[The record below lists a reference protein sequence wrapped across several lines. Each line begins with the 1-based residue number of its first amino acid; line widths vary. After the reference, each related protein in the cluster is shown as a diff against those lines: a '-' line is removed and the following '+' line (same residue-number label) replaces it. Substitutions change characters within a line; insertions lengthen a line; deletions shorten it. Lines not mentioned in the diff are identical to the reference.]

1 MEKNDKN
8 SLSFTAKNELK
19 SEEARS
25 EELKKEAQRIA
36 DQILTL
42 TRNGLF
48 VSLRFMDLA
57 LCQFEYVPTDSVRT
71 ISTTG
76 RHVLYN
82 SQYVIS
88 SYMKDRQS
96 LFRDYLH
103 MTLHCIFRHP
113 FVSVNLNEEYWNIAA
128 DIAVETIIDEL
139 GLKQTETHNH
149 LDVSE
154 EISEIRKML
163 KHITAEHLYQMMI
176 AGKVPQK
183 KIALW
188 KKLFVRDNHNIWW
201 KLAQQIADELKRK
214 QEEESKDASESDENE
229 EFRDDEDAALD
240 EDEQLDDGSPQDD
253 DSESSEGDDDSDKS
267 DTDETGENTDE
278 ENGEDIAEDSEE
290 SEENDAENESDED
303 SEAEESEVDEEAS
316 EKSDED
322 SEENLQDDSK
332 DGEEGS
338 EKESEE
344 DYEQDSYEEE
354 YSSTPGQSL
363 QRENEDDVADPNS
376 GSKDTGNESRDDGT
390 GGGRPDEDNPKQSD
404 EDGFSR
410 QNDQTG
416 ENLDGSDD
424 GHKPDGKNNSA
435 DKLNGTADEGRI
447 DENQYDDPFADTQ
460 HQNSGAVS
468 DGGSSN
474 KSDGKQD
481 QHGQHTAGSG
491 GGGDGKQSAWQHD
504 SGGVSRRGDG
514 ERTDE
519 GARKLDGDVDPGSD
533 SQSMSGDTGKQDAV
547 AQEASDT
554 AAEEKEKEP
563 SFMHGSQDEQE
574 ALKEKWKDLSE
585 RILVD
590 LQTSSKEWGE
600 RSDSMLQGVKKINR
614 DKYDYGLFL
623 KKFAAMREDI
633 ELNPDEFDYVYYTYG
648 MQHYGNIPLVEPL
661 EYREVKK
668 VRDFVIAIDTSG
680 SCAGEVVQKFLD
692 KTYSMFTQQ
701 ENFFRKINLH
711 IIQCDAEIQSDVK
724 ITCRKEFDDYIRDLE
739 FQGFGGTDFRPV
751 FEYVNHLIEMR
762 EFDDLKGLIYFTD
775 GNGTYPK
782 RRPPYETAFVFVD
795 DDEFEYEV
803 PSWAMKLV
811 LETSEIMEEVLI

>member
-1 MEKNDKN
+1 MENN
-8 SLSFTAKNELK
+8 SKKSTLSASESEL
-19 SEEARS
+19 RS
-25 EELKKEAQRIA
+25 EELKNEAIRIA
-36 DQILTL
+36 DQILTM

-57 LCQFEYVPTDSVRT
+57 LCQFEYVPSDSVRT

-76 RHVLYN
+76 RHVIYN
-82 SQYVIS
+82 SQYVIR

-113 FVSVNLNEEYWNIAA
+113 FVSLNLNEEYWNIAA

-149 LDVSE
+149 KDVAD

-163 KHITAEHLYQMMI
+163 KHITAEQLYVMMTT
-176 AGKVPQK
+176 GKVPQK
-183 KIALW
+183 KIDRW

-201 KLAQQIADELKRK
+201 KLAQQIADELERKR
-214 QEEESKDASESDENE
+214 QEEESKAAEGDENESLPSEDELQDEELSDGDGDDSEDAKDGEDDAGSDDSDESNESDESDSDETGDDADGENSDDASKE
-229 EFRDDEDAALD
+229 KGKEDDENVESAD
-240 EDEQLDDGSPQDD
+240 EDSEEENSEGDEEDSKENDENSED
-253 DSESSEGDDDSDKS
+253 DSKDSGESSE
-267 DTDETGENTDE
+267 
-278 ENGEDIAEDSEE
+278 EE
-290 SEENDAENESDED
+290 SEENY
-303 SEAEESEVDEEAS
+303 EE
-316 EKSDED
+316 
-322 SEENLQDDSK
+322 
-332 DGEEGS
+332 
-338 EKESEE
+338 
-344 DYEQDSYEEE
+344 DSYEEE

-363 QRENEDDVADPNS
+363 ERENEDDVADPDS
-376 GSKDTGNESRDDGT
+376 GSQDTGNQSRDDGT
-390 GGGRPDEDNPKQSD
+390 GGGKPDENNPEQSD
-404 EDGFSR
+404 EEGSSR

-416 ENLDGSDD
+416 EGLDGSDD
-424 GHKPDGKNNSA
+424 GHKPEGKNNGA
-435 DKLNGTADEGRI
+435 DKLEGTVDEGRP
-447 DENQYDDPFADTQ
+447 DENPYDDPFADSQ
-460 HQNSGAVS
+460 HQNSSAAS
-468 DGGSSN
+468 DGGTNSS
-474 KSDGKQD
+474 SSES
-481 QHGQHTAGSG
+481 QHGQHSAGTG

-504 SGGVSRRGDG
+504 SGGANRRGDG
-514 ERTDE
+514 ERTDD
-519 GARKLDGDVDPGSD
+519 GARKLDGDVDPGSEAE
-533 SQSMSGDTGKQDAV
+533 SLSGDAGKQDAV
-547 AQEASDT
+547 ATEATDT
-554 AAEEKEKEP
+554 GADEEEKEP
-563 SFMHGSQDEQE
+563 AFMHGSQEEQE
-574 ALKEKWKDLSE
+574 ELKEKWKDLSE

-623 KKFAAMREDI
+623 KKFATMREDI

-648 MQHYGNIPLVEPL
+648 MEHYGNIPLVEPL

-711 IIQCDAEIQSDVK
+711 IIQCDAQIQSDVK
-724 ITCRKEFDDYIRDLE
+724 ITCREEFDDYIRDLE

-782 RRPPYETAFVFVD
+782 KRPPYETAFVFVD